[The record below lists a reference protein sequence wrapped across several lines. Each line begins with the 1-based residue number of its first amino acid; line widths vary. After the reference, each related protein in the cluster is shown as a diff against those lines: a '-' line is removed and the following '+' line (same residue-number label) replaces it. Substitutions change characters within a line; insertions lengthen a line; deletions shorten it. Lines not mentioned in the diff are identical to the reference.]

1 MPGPPEVVN
10 SFAVRLVTNPVTT
23 WFIRTFASKIDPWLY
38 RATNGRFFS
47 MGPGNEAMVTITMT
61 GHRSGKLRSVHLTC
75 VSHEGDH
82 LVVASAMGQEK
93 HPAWRYNL
101 EANPD
106 VELQMAGERYRARAT
121 LLCDAEKDAVWDKMR
136 AQVPMIYVY
145 EDRTNRNIRVFRLS
159 RV

>member
-23 WFIRTFASKIDPWLY
+23 WFIRTVASKIDPWLY
-38 RATNGRFFS
+38 RATNGRLFS

-61 GHRSGKLRSVHLTC
+61 GRRSGKPRSVHLTC
-75 VSHEGDH
+75 VPHEGDH

-101 EANPD
+101 EANPE

-121 LLCDAEKDAVWDKMR
+121 VLSDAEKEAVWDKMR

-145 EDRTNRNIRVFRLS
+145 EDRTDRNIRVFRLS